1 MGQIAIEDKYVNQG
15 MSKILRHILEGK
27 ISKISPDLDN
37 ATNGRKLGYKEL
49 NGSDAE
55 EQAELVSF
63 LKEKG
68 IATEE
73 LSGTAVQCSY
83 CNYFKFRCSH
93 VCTFC
98 KSTNIVKGQVI
109 RHFTCNNVDF
119 DYKFL
124 TTNAKLRCEKCSTD
138 LKAIGVDY
146 SKQSNFFKCTN
157 CNSLG
162 PSFDLEYT
170 CEGCGKIS
178 SEDELEI
185 LPLLSYNIDLTK
197 LAIFAQE
204 TDYLVAVVEELRGI
218 GINAISGAQTRG
230 RSGVTHHFDI
240 MVYSRNMPPG
250 NVGLQTEGNP
260 VIVADIIHPRI
271 REHNHLRASFMASIA
286 KFVDVQAKNKLLI
299 AVTSLNDDEKILA
312 STYGITVS
320 GSENVLQAGKS
331 LILMISD
338 IMEKI
343 EKGEAAEPVRRLDHI
358 LELDHEK

>member
-1 MGQIAIEDKYVNQG
+1 M
-15 MSKILRHILEGK
+15 LRHLIEGK

-37 ATNGRKLGYKEL
+37 AINGRTLGYKEL
-49 NGSDAE
+49 HGSDVE
-55 EQAELVSF
+55 EQVQLVSV
-63 LKEKG
+63 LKDEQ

-83 CNYFKFRCSH
+83 CNYFKFRCNH

-124 TTNAKLRCEKCSTD
+124 TTSAKLRCEKCSTD

-146 SKQSNFFKCTN
+146 SKQSNFFKCN
-157 CNSLG
+157 SCNSLA

-178 SEDELEI
+178 SEDELKI
-185 LPLLSYNIDLTK
+185 LPLFSYNIDLTK
-197 LAIFAQE
+197 LAIYAQE

-218 GINAISGAQTRG
+218 GINAINGAQTRG

-240 MVYSRNMPPG
+240 VVYSRNMPGG
-250 NVGLQTEGNP
+250 NANLQTEGNP

-286 KFVDVQAKNKLLI
+286 KFVDVQETNKLLI
-299 AVTSLNDDEKILA
+299 TTSSLNDDEKILA

-320 GSENVLQAGKS
+320 GSENVLEAGKN
-331 LILMISD
+331 LILLISD

-343 EKGEAAEPVRRLDHI
+343 EKGEPTEHVRRLDHL
-358 LELDHEK
+358 LELNHEK